1 MNKICIFH
9 NSDKEFLSKESFIKW
24 IKNGFG
30 EPHHQY
36 IHRYI
41 YCQPAFRPLSAGD
54 KIIFAY
60 GSKELKHT
68 WLIGEA
74 NILSYKK
81 LEGNERYQKTAETNK
96 SQTYN
101 VEYHLNPKTVV
112 IYNAGIE
119 LTPSL
124 IKTYLPKIWKTMQKV
139 GHKNKAGYV
148 FRIGVYVSSQ
158 EYQNIKSLLQ
168 SP

>member
-24 IKNGFG
+24 IKNGFR
-30 EPHHQY
+30 EPHHLPY
-36 IHRYI
+36 R

-74 NILSYKK
+74 NVLGYKK
-81 LEGNERYQKTAETNK
+81 LEGNERYQKTTETNK

-124 IKTYLPKIWKTMQKV
+124 IKTYLSKIWKSMRKV
-139 GHKNKAGYV
+139 GHKSKAGYI
-148 FRIGVYVSSQ
+148 FRIGAYISPQ
-158 EYQNIKSLLQ
+158 EYQNIKSLI
-168 SP
+168 